1 MRNCAEGLIVALIGL
16 GAVWGAYQVPS
27 AQDGETWAGLVPMVV
42 AVGLTLGGVL
52 MVIDTLKQVAAENA
66 AGTGISEGNEESTDS
81 VGTSRESS
89 STVKTVIGVAVL
101 AFVYQYAIV
110 AFGYLL
116 PTALVAPVVLYVF
129 GVRSVPG
136 LLLSMVLCPLVFHLI
151 FFELLGVFP
160 PYGDVFEPLDLI
172 RS

>member
-1 MRNCAEGLIVALIGL
+1 MRNITEGAVVALIGL
-16 GAVWGAYQVPS
+16 GAVWGAYQVPP

-52 MVIDTLKQVAAENA
+52 MVIGKLKEVAV
-66 AGTGISEGNEESTDS
+66 SS
-81 VGTSRESS
+81 VGTVAQSS
-89 STVKTVIGVAVL
+89 STVKTVIAVAVL
-101 AFVYQYAIV
+101 AFVYQYAMV

-116 PTALVAPVVLYVF
+116 PTALIAPVMLYIF
-129 GVRSVPG
+129 GIRSVVG
-136 LLLSMVLCPLVFHLI
+136 LAVSMVLCPLVFHLL

-160 PYGDVFEPLDLI
+160 PYGSVFEPLDLI

>member
-1 MRNCAEGLIVALIGL
+1 MRNIADGLIVALIGL

-52 MVIDTLKQVAAENA
+52 MVIEKLKAGAVCRSETASATTLEDT
-66 AGTGISEGNEESTDS
+66 STF
-81 VGTSRESS
+81 
-89 STVKTVIGVAVL
+89 KTVIGVAIL
-101 AFVYQYAIV
+101 AFVYQYAMV

-116 PTALVAPVVLYVF
+116 PTALIAPVILYLF
-129 GVRSVPG
+129 GVRSVVG
-136 LLLSMVLCPLVFHLI
+136 LAVSMVVCPLVFHLI

-160 PYGDVFEPLDLI
+160 PYGSVFEPLDLI